1 MRVVAGFLVVVAA
14 LALEGCGGCND
25 HTITKDP
32 DGPVSDGPVE
42 NTNDIGSWLSMR
54 LMPDGR
60 PAIAYYDRTQDALG
74 FAIGTLK
81 DGAVTWAYEEAD
93 SYPDEN
99 GLNPG
104 NAGKYASMV
113 VAPDGV
119 VWVAYQDTSNGYM
132 KYAKRDTTGVW
143 TVGLADLGGG
153 AAPDCG
159 YWTSIALD
167 ASGNPV
173 IAHYDHATGNLR
185 VARWN
190 GSAFTGTVAYEG
202 TNYEAAD
209 TASTSAEGDA
219 GEYAK
224 MVVTDDGTE
233 YIAFYDRAWG
243 ALRLLSGNS
252 GGYSSEVVDDDGNVG
267 GWPDMYVDGANVT
280 IAYEDVGNGQL
291 KLATGRVGGPW
302 TVETVDSSPHVGADT
317 VVWADGSNP
326 AIAYFDGK
334 NNDLKLARKS
344 GGAWAAETVGT
355 EGAAIGYHNESVEID
370 GTRYLACYDYTK
382 RTLWF
387 SALP

>member
-1 MRVVAGFLVVVAA
+1 MRVVAGFLVSVAA
-14 LALEGCGGCND
+14 LVLEGCGGCND
-25 HTITKDP
+25 HKITP
-32 DGPVSDGPVE
+32 DDEKPVSDGPVE

-54 LMPDGR
+54 VMLDGR
-60 PAIAYYDRTQDALG
+60 PGVAFYDRTQDALG

-81 DGAVTWAYEEAD
+81 DGEVTWTYEEAD
-93 SYPDEN
+93 SYPDDN

-113 VAPDGV
+113 VADDGT
-119 VWVAYQDTSNGYM
+119 VWVAYQDTSNGYL
-132 KYAKRDTTGVW
+132 KYAKRDTSGVW
-143 TVGLADLGGG
+143 TAGLGDLGGG

-159 YWTSIALD
+159 YWTSIAID

-173 IAHYDHATGNLR
+173 IAHYDNSTGNLR

-190 GSAFTGTVAYEG
+190 GSAFAGTVAYEG

-224 MVVTDDGTE
+224 MVVAEDGTE

-243 ALRLLSGNS
+243 ALRLVSGNA
-252 GGYSSEVVDDDGNVG
+252 GGYSSEIVDDDGNVG
-267 GWPDMYVDGANVT
+267 GWPDMIVSGANVT

-291 KLATGRVGGPW
+291 KLAAGRAGGPW
-302 TVETVDSSPHVGADT
+302 TVETVDTSPHVGADT
-317 VVWADGSNP
+317 VVWSDGSNP

-344 GGAWAAETVGT
+344 GGSWATETVGT
-355 EGAAIGYHNESVEID
+355 EGSAIGYHNESVEID
-370 GTRYLACYDYTK
+370 GTRYLACYDYTA